1 MAASSLYQIGSGLDI
16 PTIVANL
23 VAADR
28 KPVADRI
35 NTAGTKASSQLSALG
50 TIKSGMTNLQTA
62 LKTLTDSV
70 DKQSYKATVADGAGF
85 SANATTGANP
95 GNYSVEVVRLAE
107 RQKLTSTAYASDA
120 VVGDGT
126 LTIGFG
132 DDDKEPLTITVKEG
146 SKLSDVAAAINK
158 AAGGKGVTASVVTA
172 DDGQHLVLSA
182 ADTGTDGAMTV
193 AASGGNGGLAAL
205 AYPAGGN
212 GGLTQT
218 VAAQDALVRVDGFE
232 RTSSSNSIADLIPGV
247 PLTLN
252 KAAEGSK
259 FNLSVSADN
268 SSVKSNLTAFITA
281 YNAVN
286 TVLKSSSAY
295 NADTQTASALTGD
308 AMVRGL
314 QQQLRGQVSSSVGEL
329 KALGVSI
336 ATDGSLSLDA
346 GKFDS
351 AIAKDPE
358 AVDKLFGTDGTVGKG
373 LNGLLTSNLDSANGS
388 ITLRTNSLNAQ
399 IKDLTDQLDALDKR
413 MEEASTRYT
422 AKFTAM
428 DTLVAQMQSTSDY
441 LTQQLGSLT
450 GSSS

>member
-1 MAASSLYQIGSGLDI
+1 MASSSLYQIGSGLDI

-28 KPVADRI
+28 KPVEDRI
-35 NTAGTKASSQLSALG
+35 NNAGTKATAQLSALG

-62 LKTLTDSV
+62 LKTLSEAA
-70 DKQSYKATVADGAGF
+70 SNPAYKATVGEGAGF
-85 SANATTGANP
+85 TASATTSANP

-107 RQKLTSTAYASDA
+107 RQKLTSAAYDKDT

-132 DDDKEPLTITVKEG
+132 DEDSEPLSVTIKPG
-146 SKLSDVAAAINK
+146 AKLSDVAAAINK

-182 ADTGTDGAMTV
+182 ADTGTAGAMTV
-193 AASGGNGGLAAL
+193 TASGGNGGLSAL
-205 AYPAGGN
+205 AYPAGGS
-212 GGLTQT
+212 GGMVQT

-247 PLTLN
+247 ALNLT

-259 FNLSVSADN
+259 YSLSVAADN
-268 SSVKSNLTAFITA
+268 TSMKANISAFITA

-314 QQQLRGQVSSSVGEL
+314 QQQLRSQVSGSVGEL
-329 KALGVSI
+329 KTLGVKI
-336 ATDGSLSLDA
+336 ATDGSLSFDA
-346 GKFDS
+346 SKFDS
-351 AIAKDPE
+351 AIAADPE
-358 AVDKLFGTDGTVGKG
+358 AASKLFGTDGSVTTG
-373 LNGLLTSNLDSANGS
+373 LGAMLKSNLDSTSGS

-399 IKDLTDQLDALDKR
+399 IKDLNEQLDALDQR
-413 MEEASTRYT
+413 MEAASVRYT
-422 AKFTAM
+422 ARFTAM

-441 LTQQLGSLT
+441 LTQQLDSLS
-450 GSSS
+450 GAK